1 MQLIIS
7 ENEIL
12 QKEQD
17 RLVESQTKIV
27 QESRKRENE
36 LKKQVKRRNLDVCH
50 RRSSFLASKRT
61 RTCRTRF

>member
-17 RLVESQTKIV
+17 RLIENQAKLTH
-27 QESRKRENE
+27 ESRKREQD
-36 LKKQVKRRNLDVCH
+36 LRKQVENKV
-50 RRSSFLASKRT
+50 SSFRLFSFSLFSIK
-61 RTCRTRF
+61 